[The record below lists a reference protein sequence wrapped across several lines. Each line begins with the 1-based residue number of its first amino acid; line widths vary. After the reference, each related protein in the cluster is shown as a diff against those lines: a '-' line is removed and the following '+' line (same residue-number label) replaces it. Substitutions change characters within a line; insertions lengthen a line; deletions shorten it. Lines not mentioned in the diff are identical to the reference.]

1 MTFIQKLNKYF
12 FGEETYEKVLLQKL
26 YESELFNQELE
37 LDIDR
42 LEQKYIT
49 LCNEKIF
56 EKTLDH
62 QNVENVYIFIIQK
75 LVEHIEKGK
84 PSKEYLK
91 IKKELISYAKSKNV
105 AQEKLLTIFK
115 S

>member
-1 MTFIQKLNKYF
+1 MTFLQKLTKYL

-37 LDIDR
+37 IDIDR

-49 LCNEKIF
+49 LCDEQI
-56 EKTLDH
+56 LDH
-62 QNVENVYIFIIQK
+62 QNVENVYIFMIQK
-75 LVEHIEKGK
+75 LVEYIEKET

-91 IKKELISYAKSKNV
+91 VKKELISYAKSKNV
-105 AQEKLLTIFK
+105 TKEKLLNIFK
-115 S
+115 